1 MFISDRTSNVF
12 ISCVQK
18 KGYTSPPPNQISTI
32 GAINHVNWKDT
43 VLDDSSIYNNFVC
56 SIDLIVEFGTEGL
69 EGEEY
74 ELQF

>member
-1 MFISDRTSNVF
+1 M
-12 ISCVQK
+12 
-18 KGYTSPPPNQISTI
+18 
-32 GAINHVNWKDT
+32 NWKDT

-74 ELQF
+74 ELQFQELNIVIVSMWSYILNVIILTN